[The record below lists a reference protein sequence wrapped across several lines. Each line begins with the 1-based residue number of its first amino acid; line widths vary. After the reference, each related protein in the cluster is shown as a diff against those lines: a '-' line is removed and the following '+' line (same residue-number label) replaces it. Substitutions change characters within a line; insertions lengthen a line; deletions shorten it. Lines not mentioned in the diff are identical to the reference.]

1 VPPPDLPVTQPRQ
14 DLTRITLGVAAI
26 GALTLASFWIVRPFI
41 APTIWATMIVVATWP
56 VLVGVQA
63 RLGGR
68 RWLAVLVMT
77 GAMLLVFVVPFM
89 LAIGTLIENA
99 DRISGW
105 ITTLLTATPPPAP
118 AWLAKVPLAGPRLA
132 TLWNEVVDAGA
143 SGLMP
148 RLQPYAGGV
157 AQWFLKEA
165 GTVGGALLQFL
176 LTVIITAIMYAH
188 GDGAAAGVRAFGRRL
203 AGVRGE
209 DVVTLGGQA
218 IRGVA
223 LGVVVTALAQS
234 ILGGIGL
241 AITGVPFAPVLTA
254 LMFILCIAQI
264 GPILVLAPAVA
275 WMFWTGDTVWAS
287 VLAVWTIVVGT
298 MDNVLRPFL
307 IKKGADLP
315 LLLIFAGVIGGL
327 LGFGL
332 LGIFVGPL
340 VLAVTYTLLEAWV
353 RDAPAP
359 AAGAAP
365 ARAGGRAE

>member
-1 VPPPDLPVTQPRQ
+1 VTDPRR

-41 APTIWATMIVVATWP
+41 GATIWATMIVVATWP
-56 VLVGVQA
+56 VLIAVQA

-68 RWLAVLVMT
+68 RWLAVAVMT
-77 GAMLLVFVVPFM
+77 GVMLLVFIVPFM
-89 LAIGTLIENA
+89 LAIGTLIDNA

-105 ITTLLTATPPPAP
+105 VTTILTATPPPAP
-118 AWLAKVPLAGPRLA
+118 AWLQNVPLVGPRLA
-132 TLWNEVVDAGA
+132 EIWNDLVDAGA

-148 RLQPYAGGV
+148 RLQPYAGGA

-165 GTVGGALLQFL
+165 GTLGGALLQFL
-176 LTVIITAIMYAH
+176 LTIVITAIMYSG
-188 GDGAAAGVRAFGRRL
+188 GDAAAAGVRAFARRL
-203 AGVRGE
+203 AGARGE
-209 DVVTLGGQA
+209 DVVNLGGAA

-223 LGVVVTALAQS
+223 LGVVVTALVQS
-234 ILGGIGL
+234 IVGGIGL

-254 LMFILCIAQI
+254 LMFILCIAQL
-264 GPILVLAPAVA
+264 GPTLVLAPAVA
-275 WMFWTGDTVWAS
+275 WMYWTGDNVWAS
-287 VLAVWTIVVGT
+287 VLLVWAVVVGT
-298 MDNVLRPFL
+298 MDNVLRPYL

-327 LGFGL
+327 LSFGL

-353 RDAPAP
+353 RDDGAPKT
-359 AAGAAP
+359 GAQD
-365 ARAGGRAE
+365 